1 MPARTR
7 QTGANEHTE
16 HKDCNTPTGPKSLKV
31 LVLTQGIVVTGS
43 GRLSNG
49 YYVGTLTYKIEDS
62 YGYSTKDHFYGFGDA
77 LRYLQTVCGNPPQK
91 GGAHWFRDS
100 VTVSVNFKLPR

>member
-31 LVLTQGIVVTGS
+31 LVLGHDVSEGVICAGS
-43 GRLSNG
+43 DGS
-49 YYVGTLTYKIEDS
+49 S
-62 YGYSTKDHFYGFGDA
+62 
-77 LRYLQTVCGNPPQK
+77 
-91 GGAHWFRDS
+91 
-100 VTVSVNFKLPR
+100 